1 MNIKEIEERSG
12 LTRANIRYYEQEG
25 LLAPVR
31 RENKYRDYSEEDLE
45 TLLRIA
51 LLRSLGFSLEDIRRL
66 QSGEADFAAAMRER
80 SAALES
86 EGQRLL
92 AARNV
97 CDAISHEVTSYSA
110 LRPEDYLNS
119 FESDKTAER
128 RDIVEPHPWRRYF
141 ARAIDLTLVGLMVSF
156 VQFVLLH
163 HNLVNISKGENVL
176 CGLAGWGLL
185 VLIEPLLLSRFGT
198 TAGKWCMGITVTR
211 PDGGRL
217 SYGEALE
224 RTAAVWLYGAGLGIS
239 IVELVCNYRSYRR
252 YMNGEEL
259 AWESGSIERFDERGT
274 GRMVL
279 LYAASTALSLALT
292 LAMGLSA
299 ALPPNRGE
307 LTVAEFAENVNFYRG
322 YFDYGQ
328 RWTLDSSGEWVEN
341 EYENVVCFGGG
352 DGPAPFTYTVENGT
366 LRAVHWAY
374 TETAETI
381 YGTGDENARVAYL
394 ALAAAQKGTSLFNI
408 RSVVKQIGSNSWVGD
423 ADYSAAWKNVEMRY
437 DARIEGEYYYSE
449 GFFLSVQDGQP
460 ITVTLTFDAR
470 LAEYRGKGEA
480 AAQPCA
486 AAFKFYPRG
495 ACRERFSVVN

>member
-51 LLRSLGFSLEDIRRL
+51 LLRSLGFSLEEIRRL

-92 AARNV
+92 TARNV
-97 CDAISHEVTSYSA
+97 CDAISREVTSYSA
-110 LRPEDYLNS
+110 LRPEDYLNG
-119 FESDKTAER
+119 FEPDVAAKQ
-128 RDIVEPHPWRRYF
+128 RDVAEPHPWRRYF
-141 ARAIDLTLVGLMVSF
+141 ARAIDLTIVGLMVSF

-185 VLIEPLLLSRFGT
+185 VLIEPLLLARFGT

-211 PDGGRL
+211 PDGERL

-299 ALPPNRGE
+299 ALPPNRGD

-328 RWTLDSSGEWVEN
+328 RWTLDSSGGWVEN
-341 EYENVVCFGGG
+341 KYEYENVIYFGGG
-352 DGPAPFTYTVENGT
+352 GEPTPFSYTVEDSV

-374 TETAETI
+374 SETEEQLFGARV
-381 YGTGDENARVAYL
+381 DNARMAYL
-394 ALAAAQKGTSLFNI
+394 ALAAAQRGTSIFNI
-408 RSVVKQIGSNSWVGD
+408 RRVIAQIDADRWEGD
-423 ADYSAAWKNVEMRY
+423 ADYSAAWKNIEMRY

-470 LAEYRGKGEA
+470 LAE
-480 AAQPCA
+480 
-486 AAFKFYPRG
+486 
-495 ACRERFSVVN
+495 

>member
-25 LLAPVR
+25 LIAPVR

-51 LLRSLGFSLEDIRRL
+51 LLRSLGFSLEEIRRL

-92 AARNV
+92 TARNV
-97 CDAISHEVTSYSA
+97 CDAISREVTSYSA
-110 LRPEDYLNS
+110 LRPEDYLNG
-119 FESDKTAER
+119 FEPDVAAKQ
-128 RDIVEPHPWRRYF
+128 RDVAEPHPWRRYF
-141 ARAIDLTLVGLMVSF
+141 ARAIDLTIVGLMVSF

-185 VLIEPLLLSRFGT
+185 VLIEPLLLARFGT

-211 PDGGRL
+211 PDGERL

-299 ALPPNRGE
+299 ALPPNRGD

-328 RWTLDSSGEWVEN
+328 RWTLDSSGGWVEN
-341 EYENVVCFGGG
+341 EYEYENENVSYFGGG
-352 DGPAPFTYTVENGT
+352 DGPAPFTYTVEDGT

-381 YGTGDENARVAYL
+381 YGTGDENARMAYL

-408 RSVVKQIGSNSWVGD
+408 RSVVKQIGSNSWAGD

-437 DARIEGEYYYSE
+437 DARIEGEYYYSD

-460 ITVTLTFDAR
+460 ITVTLTFDAK
-470 LAEYRGKGEA
+470 LAE
-480 AAQPCA
+480 
-486 AAFKFYPRG
+486 
-495 ACRERFSVVN
+495 

>member
-25 LLAPVR
+25 LLAPAR

-51 LLRSLGFSLEDIRRL
+51 LLRSLGFSLEEIRRL

-97 CDAISHEVTSYSA
+97 CDAISREVTSYSA

-185 VLIEPLLLSRFGT
+185 VLIEPLLLARFGK

-217 SYGEALE
+217 GYGEALE

-252 YMNGEEL
+252 YTRGEEL

-299 ALPPNRGE
+299 ALPPNRGD
-307 LTVAEFAENVNFYRG
+307 LTVAEFAENVNFYRDF
-322 YFDYGQ
+322 FDCGE
-328 RWTLDSSGEWVEN
+328 RWSLDENGEWAEN
-341 EYENVVCFGGG
+341 QYENVVYFGGG
-352 DGPAPFTYTVENGT
+352 DGPAPFTYTVEDGT

-381 YGTGDENARVAYL
+381 YGTGDENARMAYL

-408 RSVVKQIGSNSWVGD
+408 RSVVKQIGSNSWEGD
-423 ADYSAAWKNVEMRY
+423 ADYSAAWKNVDMRY
-437 DARIEGEYYYSE
+437 DAQVDGAFCCIDGY
-449 GFFLSVQDGQP
+449 FFSTQDGP

-470 LAEYRGKGEA
+470 LAE
-480 AAQPCA
+480 
-486 AAFKFYPRG
+486 
-495 ACRERFSVVN
+495 

>member
-25 LLAPVR
+25 LIAPVR

-45 TLLRIA
+45 TLLR
-51 LLRSLGFSLEDIRRL
+51 SLGFSLEEIRRL

-97 CDAISHEVTSYSA
+97 CDAISREVTSYSA

-185 VLIEPLLLSRFGT
+185 VLIEPLLLARFGT

-211 PDGGRL
+211 PDGERL
-217 SYGEALE
+217 SYSEALN
-224 RTAAVWLYGAGLGIS
+224 RTALVWFYGAGLGLPL
-239 IVELVCNYRSYRR
+239 VELVCSYLSYRR
-252 YMNGEEL
+252 YTRGEEL
-259 AWESGSIERFDERGT
+259 AWEEGSVERFDGRGT
-274 GRMVL
+274 GKMALLCAACWAVRGTLTVAMVL
-279 LYAASTALSLALT
+279 AA
-292 LAMGLSA
+292 M
-299 ALPPNRGE
+299 LPPNRGE
-307 LTVAEFAENVNFYRG
+307 LTVAEFAENVNYYRTF
-322 YFDYGQ
+322 FDFGT

-341 EYENVVCFGGG
+341 EYENVIYFGGG
-352 DGPAPFTYTVENGT
+352 GEPTPFSYTVEDGV

-381 YGTGDENARVAYL
+381 YGTGDENARMAYL

-408 RSVVKQIGSNSWVGD
+408 RNVVKQIGSNSWAGD
-423 ADYSAAWKNVEMRY
+423 ADYSAAWKNIEMRY
-437 DARIEGEYYYSE
+437 DARIEGKYYYSE

-470 LAEYRGKGEA
+470 LAE
-480 AAQPCA
+480 
-486 AAFKFYPRG
+486 
-495 ACRERFSVVN
+495 

>member
-25 LLAPVR
+25 LLAPAR
-31 RENKYRDYSEEDLE
+31 RENKDRDYSEEDLE

-51 LLRSLGFSLEDIRRL
+51 LLRSLGFSLEEIRRL

-80 SAALES
+80 SAALEA

-92 AARNV
+92 AAKSV
-97 CDAISHEVTSYSA
+97 CDAISREVTSYSA
-110 LRPEDYLNS
+110 LRPEDYLNG
-119 FESDKTAER
+119 FEPDAAAKQ
-128 RDIVEPHPWRRYF
+128 RDVAEPHPWRRYF
-141 ARAIDLTLVGLMVSF
+141 ARGIDLALVGLPVSF
-156 VQFVLLH
+156 VQYVLLH
-163 HNLVNISKGENVL
+163 RNYTTVSRWEDIVCALI
-176 CGLAGWGLL
+176 GWGLL
-185 VLIEPLLLSRFGT
+185 LLLEPLLLARFGT

-211 PDGGRL
+211 PDGERL
-217 SYGEALE
+217 SYSEALN
-224 RTAAVWLYGAGLGIS
+224 RTALVWLYGAGLGIS

-279 LYAASTALSLALT
+279 LYAAITALSLALT

-307 LTVAEFAENVNFYRG
+307 LTVAEFAENVNYYRTF
-322 YFDYGQ
+322 FDFGT

-341 EYENVVCFGGG
+341 EYENVIYFGGG
-352 DGPAPFTYTVENGT
+352 GEPTPFSYTVEDGV

-381 YGTGDENARVAYL
+381 YGTGDENARMAYL

-408 RSVVKQIGSNSWVGD
+408 RGVVKQIGSNSWAGD

-437 DARIEGEYYYSE
+437 DARIEREYYYSE
-449 GFFLSVQDGQP
+449 GFFLSVQNGQP

-470 LAEYRGKGEA
+470 LAE
-480 AAQPCA
+480 
-486 AAFKFYPRG
+486 
-495 ACRERFSVVN
+495 

>member
-25 LLAPVR
+25 LLAPAR

-51 LLRSLGFSLEDIRRL
+51 LLRNLGFSLDEIRRL
-66 QSGEADFAAAMRER
+66 QSGELELAAAMRER
-80 SAALES
+80 SVALES

-97 CDAISHEVTSYSA
+97 CDAISREVTSYSA
-110 LRPEDYLNS
+110 LRPEDYLNG
-119 FESDKTAER
+119 FEPDVAAKQ
-128 RDIVEPHPWRRYF
+128 RDVAEPHPWRRYF
-141 ARAIDLTLVGLMVSF
+141 ARGIDLALVGLPVSF
-156 VQFVLLH
+156 VQYVLLH
-163 HNLVNISKGENVL
+163 RNYTTVSRWEDIVCALI
-176 CGLAGWGLL
+176 GWGLL
-185 VLIEPLLLSRFGT
+185 LLLEPLLLARFGT

-211 PDGGRL
+211 PDGERL

-299 ALPPNRGE
+299 ALPPNRGD

-328 RWTLDSSGEWVEN
+328 RWTLDSSGGWVEN
-341 EYENVVCFGGG
+341 EYEYENENVSYFGGG
-352 DGPAPFTYTVENGT
+352 GAPAPFTYTVEDGV

-374 TETAETI
+374 SETEEMLFSARV
-381 YGTGDENARVAYL
+381 DNARMAYL

-408 RSVVKQIGSNSWVGD
+408 RSVVKQIGSNSWAGD
-423 ADYSAAWKNVEMRY
+423 ADYSAAWKNVDMRY

-470 LAEYRGKGEA
+470 LAE
-480 AAQPCA
+480 
-486 AAFKFYPRG
+486 
-495 ACRERFSVVN
+495 

>member
-12 LTRANIRYYEQEG
+12 LSRANIRYYEQEG
-25 LLAPVR
+25 LIAPVR

-51 LLRSLGFSLEDIRRL
+51 LLRNLGFSLDEIRRL
-66 QSGEADFAAAMRER
+66 QSGELELAAAMRER

-97 CDAISHEVTSYSA
+97 CDAISREVTSYSA
-110 LRPEDYLNS
+110 LRPEDYLNG
-119 FESDKTAER
+119 FEPDAAAKQ
-128 RDIVEPHPWRRYF
+128 RDVAEPHPLRRYL
-141 ARAIDLTLVGLMVSF
+141 ARAIDLTLTGILVSF
-156 VQFVLLH
+156 VQFMLLH
-163 HNLVNISKGENVL
+163 HNLVNISKAEIFL

-185 VLIEPLLLSRFGT
+185 VLIEPLLLSRFAA

-211 PDGGRL
+211 PDGERL
-217 SYGEALE
+217 SYSEALN
-224 RTAAVWLYGAGLGIS
+224 RTALVWFYGAGLGLPL
-239 IVELVCNYRSYRR
+239 VELVCSYLSYRR
-252 YMNGEEL
+252 YTRGEEL
-259 AWESGSIERFDERGT
+259 AWEEGSVERFDGRGT
-274 GRMVL
+274 GKMVL
-279 LYAASTALSLALT
+279 LFMACWAVRGTLTVAMALAA
-292 LAMGLSA
+292 M
-299 ALPPNRGE
+299 LPPNRGD
-307 LTVAEFAENVNFYRG
+307 LTVAEFAENVNFYRDF
-322 YFDYGQ
+322 FDYSE
-328 RWTLDSSGEWVEN
+328 RWSLDENGEWAEN
-341 EYENVVCFGGG
+341 QYENVVYFGGG
-352 DGPAPFTYTVENGT
+352 DGPAPFTYTVEEGT

-381 YGTGDENARVAYL
+381 YGTGDENARMAYL

-408 RSVVKQIGSNSWVGD
+408 RGVVKQIGSNSWAGD

-470 LAEYRGKGEA
+470 LAE
-480 AAQPCA
+480 
-486 AAFKFYPRG
+486 
-495 ACRERFSVVN
+495 

>member
-25 LLAPVR
+25 LLAPAR

-51 LLRSLGFSLEDIRRL
+51 LLRNLGFSLDEIRRL
-66 QSGEADFAAAMRER
+66 QSGELELAAAMRER

-97 CDAISHEVTSYSA
+97 CDAISREVTSYSA
-110 LRPEDYLNS
+110 LRPEDYLNG
-119 FESDKTAER
+119 FEPDVAAKQ
-128 RDIVEPHPWRRYF
+128 RDVAEPHPWRRYF
-141 ARAIDLTLVGLMVSF
+141 ARAIDLTIVGLMVSF

-185 VLIEPLLLSRFGT
+185 VLIEPLLLARFGT

-211 PDGGRL
+211 PDGERL
-217 SYGEALE
+217 SYSEALN
-224 RTAAVWLYGAGLGIS
+224 RTALVWFYGAGLGLPL
-239 IVELVCNYRSYRR
+239 VELVCSYLSYRR
-252 YMNGEEL
+252 YTRGEEL
-259 AWESGSIERFDERGT
+259 AWEEGSVERFDGRGT
-274 GRMVL
+274 GKMVL
-279 LYAASTALSLALT
+279 LYAAITALSLALT

-299 ALPPNRGE
+299 ALPPNRGD

-322 YFDYGQ
+322 YFDCGE
-328 RWTLDSSGEWVEN
+328 RWSLDENGEWAEN
-341 EYENVVCFGGG
+341 QYENVVYFGGG
-352 DGPAPFTYTVENGT
+352 DGPAPFTYTVEEGT

-381 YGTGDENARVAYL
+381 YGTGDENARMAYL

-408 RSVVKQIGSNSWVGD
+408 RNVVKQIGSNSWAGD
-423 ADYSAAWKNVEMRY
+423 ADYSAAWKNIEMRY
-437 DARIEGEYYYSE
+437 DARIVGKYYYSE

-470 LAEYRGKGEA
+470 LAE
-480 AAQPCA
+480 
-486 AAFKFYPRG
+486 
-495 ACRERFSVVN
+495 

>member
-25 LLAPVR
+25 LLAPAR

-51 LLRSLGFSLEDIRRL
+51 LLRSLGFSLEEIRRL
-66 QSGEADFAAAMRER
+66 QSDEADFAAAMRER

-92 AARNV
+92 TARNV
-97 CDAISHEVTSYSA
+97 CDAISREVTSYSA
-110 LRPEDYLNS
+110 LRPEDYLNG
-119 FESDKTAER
+119 FEPDVAAKQ
-128 RDIVEPHPWRRYF
+128 RDVAEPHPWRRYF
-141 ARAIDLTLVGLMVSF
+141 ARAIDLTIVGLMVSF

-185 VLIEPLLLSRFGT
+185 VLIEPLLLARFGT

-211 PDGGRL
+211 PDGERL

-279 LYAASTALSLALT
+279 LYAASTALSIALT

-299 ALPPNRGE
+299 ALPPNRGD

-322 YFDYGQ
+322 YFDCGE
-328 RWTLDSSGEWVEN
+328 RWSLDENGEWAEN
-341 EYENVVCFGGG
+341 QYENVVYFGGG
-352 DGPAPFTYTVENGT
+352 DGPAPFTYTVEDGT

-381 YGTGDENARVAYL
+381 YGTGDENARMAYL

-408 RSVVKQIGSNSWVGD
+408 CSVVKQIGSNSWAGD

-470 LAEYRGKGEA
+470 LAE
-480 AAQPCA
+480 
-486 AAFKFYPRG
+486 
-495 ACRERFSVVN
+495 

>member
-25 LLAPVR
+25 LLAPAR

-51 LLRSLGFSLEDIRRL
+51 LLRSLGFSLEEIRRL

-97 CDAISHEVTSYSA
+97 CDTISREVTSYSA
-110 LRPEDYLNS
+110 LRPEDYLNG
-119 FESDKTAER
+119 FEPDVAAKQ
-128 RDIVEPHPWRRYF
+128 RDVAEPHPWRRYF
-141 ARAIDLTLVGLMVSF
+141 ARGIDLTLVGLMVSF

-185 VLIEPLLLSRFGT
+185 VLIEPLLLARFGT

-211 PDGGRL
+211 PDGERL

-279 LYAASTALSLALT
+279 LYAAITALSLALT

-328 RWTLDSSGEWVEN
+328 RWSLDENGEWAEN
-341 EYENVVCFGGG
+341 QYENVVYFGGG
-352 DGPAPFTYTVENGT
+352 DGPAPFTYTVEEGT

-381 YGTGDENARVAYL
+381 YDTGDENARVAYL

-408 RSVVKQIGSNSWVGD
+408 RSVVKQISSNSWAGD
-423 ADYSAAWKNVEMRY
+423 ADYSAAWKNIEMRY

-470 LAEYRGKGEA
+470 LAE
-480 AAQPCA
+480 
-486 AAFKFYPRG
+486 
-495 ACRERFSVVN
+495 

>member
-1 MNIKEIEERSG
+1 MNIKEIEQRSG

-25 LLAPVR
+25 LLTPAR
-31 RENKYRDYSEEDLE
+31 QENRYRDYSEEDLE

-51 LLRSLGFSLEDIRRL
+51 LLRSLGFSLDEIRRL
-66 QSGEADFAAAMRER
+66 QSGELDLAAAMRSR
-80 SAALES
+80 SAALEA
-86 EGQRLL
+86 EGRRLL

-97 CDAISHEVTSYSA
+97 CDAISREVTSYSA
-110 LRPEDYLNS
+110 LQAEPYLT
-119 FESDKTAER
+119 ELEPDAVAGQ
-128 RDIVEPHPWRRYF
+128 RDVAEPHPWRRF
-141 ARAIDLTLVGLMVSF
+141 LARGIDLALVGLPVSF
-156 VQFVLLH
+156 VQYVLLH
-163 HNLVNISKGENVL
+163 RNYTTVSRWEDIVCALI
-176 CGLAGWGLL
+176 GWGLL
-185 VLIEPLLLSRFGT
+185 LLLEPLLLSRFGK

-211 PDGGRL
+211 PDGERL

-299 ALPPNRGE
+299 ALPPNRGD
-307 LTVAEFAENVNFYRG
+307 LTVAEFAENVNFYRDF
-322 YFDYGQ
+322 FDYGE
-328 RWTLDSSGEWVEN
+328 RWSLDENGEWAEN
-341 EYENVVCFGGG
+341 QYENVVYFGGG
-352 DGPAPFTYTVENGT
+352 DGPAPFTYTVEDGT

-381 YGTGDENARVAYL
+381 YGTGEENARMAYL

-408 RSVVKQIGSNSWVGD
+408 RSVVEQIGSNSWAGD

-437 DARIEGEYYYSE
+437 DAQIGGGYHYYDSGS

-460 ITVTLTFDAR
+460 ITVTLTFDAKVM
-470 LAEYRGKGEA
+470 E
-480 AAQPCA
+480 
-486 AAFKFYPRG
+486 
-495 ACRERFSVVN
+495 

>member
-25 LLAPVR
+25 LLAPAR

-51 LLRSLGFSLEDIRRL
+51 LLRNLGFSLDEIRRL
-66 QSGEADFAAAMRER
+66 QSGELELAAAMRER

-97 CDAISHEVTSYSA
+97 CDAISREVTSYSA
-110 LRPEDYLNS
+110 LRPEDYLNG
-119 FESDKTAER
+119 FEPDAAAKQ
-128 RDIVEPHPWRRYF
+128 RDVAEPHPLRRYL
-141 ARAIDLTLVGLMVSF
+141 ARAIDLTLTGILVSF
-156 VQFVLLH
+156 VQFMPLH
-163 HNLVNISKGENVL
+163 HNLVNISKAREYSFAVWQDGD
-176 CGLAGWGLL
+176 CSFSSSRCCSHALAA
-185 VLIEPLLLSRFGT
+185 

-211 PDGGRL
+211 PDGERL

-279 LYAASTALSLALT
+279 LYAAITALSLALT

-307 LTVAEFAENVNFYRG
+307 LTVAEFAEKVN
-322 YFDYGQ
+322 
-328 RWTLDSSGEWVEN
+328 
-341 EYENVVCFGGG
+341 
-352 DGPAPFTYTVENGT
+352 
-366 LRAVHWAY
+366 
-374 TETAETI
+374 
-381 YGTGDENARVAYL
+381 YL
-394 ALAAAQKGTSLFNI
+394 PHLL
-408 RSVVKQIGSNSWVGD
+408 
-423 ADYSAAWKNVEMRY
+423 
-437 DARIEGEYYYSE
+437 
-449 GFFLSVQDGQP
+449 
-460 ITVTLTFDAR
+460 
-470 LAEYRGKGEA
+470 
-480 AAQPCA
+480 
-486 AAFKFYPRG
+486 
-495 ACRERFSVVN
+495 

>member
-1 MNIKEIEERSG
+1 M
-12 LTRANIRYYEQEG
+12 
-25 LLAPVR
+25 
-31 RENKYRDYSEEDLE
+31 
-45 TLLRIA
+45 
-51 LLRSLGFSLEDIRRL
+51 
-66 QSGEADFAAAMRER
+66 
-80 SAALES
+80 
-86 EGQRLL
+86 
-92 AARNV
+92 
-97 CDAISHEVTSYSA
+97 TSYSA
-110 LRPEDYLNS
+110 LRPEDYLNG
-119 FESDKTAER
+119 FEPDAAAKQ
-128 RDIVEPHPWRRYF
+128 RDVAEPHPWRRYF
-141 ARAIDLTLVGLMVSF
+141 ARGIDLVLVGLPVSF
-156 VQFVLLH
+156 VQYVLLH
-163 HNLVNISKGENVL
+163 RNYTTVSRWEDIICALI
-176 CGLAGWGLL
+176 GWGLL
-185 VLIEPLLLSRFGT
+185 LLLEPLLLARFGT

-211 PDGGRL
+211 PDGERL

-259 AWESGSIERFDERGT
+259 AWESGSIERFDGRGT

-299 ALPPNRGE
+299 ALPPNRGD

-328 RWTLDSSGEWVEN
+328 RWTLDSSGGWVEN
-341 EYENVVCFGGG
+341 EYEYENENVSYFGGG
-352 DGPAPFTYTVENGT
+352 GAPAPFTYTVEDGV

-381 YGTGDENARVAYL
+381 YGTGDENARMAYL

-408 RSVVKQIGSNSWVGD
+408 RGVIEQIGSNSWEGD

-470 LAEYRGKGEA
+470 LAE
-480 AAQPCA
+480 
-486 AAFKFYPRG
+486 
-495 ACRERFSVVN
+495 

>member
-25 LLAPVR
+25 LLAPAR

-51 LLRSLGFSLEDIRRL
+51 LLRSLGFSLEEIRRL

-97 CDAISHEVTSYSA
+97 CDAISREVTSYSA

-185 VLIEPLLLSRFGT
+185 VLIEPLLLSRFGK

-252 YMNGEEL
+252 YTRGEEL
-259 AWESGSIERFDERGT
+259 AWESGSIERFDERGI
-274 GRMVL
+274 GKSVL

-307 LTVAEFAENVNFYRG
+307 LTVAEFAENVNFYRDF
-322 YFDYGQ
+322 FDYGE

-341 EYENVVCFGGG
+341 EYENVIYFGGG

-408 RSVVKQIGSNSWVGD
+408 RSVVKQIGSNSWAGD
-423 ADYSAAWKNVEMRY
+423 AEYSAAWKNIEMRY

-449 GFFLSVQDGQP
+449 GFFLSMQDGQP

-470 LAEYRGKGEA
+470 LAE
-480 AAQPCA
+480 
-486 AAFKFYPRG
+486 
-495 ACRERFSVVN
+495 

>member
-25 LLAPVR
+25 LLAPAR
-31 RENKYRDYSEEDLE
+31 RENKYRNYSEEDLE

-51 LLRSLGFSLEDIRRL
+51 LLRSLGFSLEEIRRL
-66 QSGEADFAAAMRER
+66 KSGEADFAAAMRER

-92 AARNV
+92 TARNV
-97 CDAISHEVTSYSA
+97 CDAISREVTSYSA

-185 VLIEPLLLSRFGT
+185 VLIEPLLLARFGT

-211 PDGGRL
+211 PDGERL
-217 SYGEALE
+217 SYSEALN
-224 RTAAVWLYGAGLGIS
+224 RTALVWFYGAGLGLPL
-239 IVELVCNYRSYRR
+239 VELVCSYLSYRR
-252 YMNGEEL
+252 YTRGEEL
-259 AWESGSIERFDERGT
+259 AWEEGSVERFDGRGT
-274 GRMVL
+274 GKMALLCAACWAVRGTLTVAMVL
-279 LYAASTALSLALT
+279 AA
-292 LAMGLSA
+292 M
-299 ALPPNRGE
+299 LPPNRGE
-307 LTVAEFAENVNFYRG
+307 LTVAEFAENVNYYRTF
-322 YFDYGQ
+322 FDFGT

-341 EYENVVCFGGG
+341 EYENVIYFGGG
-352 DGPAPFTYTVENGT
+352 GEPTPFSYTVEDGV

-381 YGTGDENARVAYL
+381 YGTGDENARMAYL

-408 RSVVKQIGSNSWVGD
+408 RGVVKQIGSNSWAAD

-437 DARIEGEYYYSE
+437 DARIEGEYYYGE
-449 GFFLSVQDGQP
+449 GFFLSMQDGQP

-470 LAEYRGKGEA
+470 LAE
-480 AAQPCA
+480 
-486 AAFKFYPRG
+486 
-495 ACRERFSVVN
+495 

>member
-25 LLAPVR
+25 LLAPAR

-51 LLRSLGFSLEDIRRL
+51 LLRSLGFSLEEIRRL

-97 CDAISHEVTSYSA
+97 CDAISREVTSYSA
-110 LRPEDYLNS
+110 LRPEDYLNG
-119 FESDKTAER
+119 FEPDVAAKQ
-128 RDIVEPHPWRRYF
+128 RDVAEPHPWRRYF

-185 VLIEPLLLSRFGT
+185 VLIEPLLLSRFGK

-252 YMNGEEL
+252 YTRGEEL
-259 AWESGSIERFDERGT
+259 AWESGSIERFDERGI
-274 GRMVL
+274 GKSVL

-299 ALPPNRGE
+299 ALPPNRGD
-307 LTVAEFAENVNFYRG
+307 LTVAEFAENVNFYRDF
-322 YFDYGQ
+322 FDYGE
-328 RWTLDSSGEWVEN
+328 RWSLDENGEWAEN
-341 EYENVVCFGGG
+341 QYENVVYFGGG
-352 DGPAPFTYTVENGT
+352 DGPAPFTYTVEEGT

-381 YGTGDENARVAYL
+381 YGTGDENARMAYL

-408 RSVVKQIGSNSWVGD
+408 RSVVKQIGSNSWAGD
-423 ADYSAAWKNVEMRY
+423 ADYSAAWKNIEMRY
-437 DARIEGEYYYSE
+437 DARIEGKYYYSE
-449 GFFLSVQDGQP
+449 GFFLSVQNGQP

-470 LAEYRGKGEA
+470 LAE
-480 AAQPCA
+480 
-486 AAFKFYPRG
+486 
-495 ACRERFSVVN
+495 

>member
-1 MNIKEIEERSG
+1 
-12 LTRANIRYYEQEG
+12 
-25 LLAPVR
+25 
-31 RENKYRDYSEEDLE
+31 
-45 TLLRIA
+45 
-51 LLRSLGFSLEDIRRL
+51 
-66 QSGEADFAAAMRER
+66 
-80 SAALES
+80 
-86 EGQRLL
+86 
-92 AARNV
+92 
-97 CDAISHEVTSYSA
+97 
-110 LRPEDYLNS
+110 
-119 FESDKTAER
+119 
-128 RDIVEPHPWRRYF
+128 
-141 ARAIDLTLVGLMVSF
+141 MVSF

-185 VLIEPLLLSRFGT
+185 VLIEPLLLARFGT

-211 PDGGRL
+211 PDGERL

-259 AWESGSIERFDERGT
+259 AWESGSIERFDGRGT

-307 LTVAEFAENVNFYRG
+307 LTVAEFAENVNYYRTF
-322 YFDYGQ
+322 FDFGT

-341 EYENVVCFGGG
+341 EYENVIYFGGG
-352 DGPAPFTYTVENGT
+352 GEPTPFSYTVEDGV

-381 YGTGDENARVAYL
+381 YDTGDENARMAYL
-394 ALAAAQKGTSLFNI
+394 ALAAAQKDTSLFNI
-408 RSVVKQIGSNSWVGD
+408 RGVIKQVTTDSWPKDAPCSN
-423 ADYSAAWKNVEMRY
+423 AWKDVEMRY
-437 DARIEGEYYYSE
+437 DAKIEGEYYYSE

-470 LAEYRGKGEA
+470 LAE
-480 AAQPCA
+480 
-486 AAFKFYPRG
+486 
-495 ACRERFSVVN
+495 

>member
-25 LLAPVR
+25 LIAPAR

-51 LLRSLGFSLEDIRRL
+51 LLRSLGFSLDEIRRL
-66 QSGEADFAAAMRER
+66 QSGELELAAAMRER

-97 CDAISHEVTSYSA
+97 CDAISREVTSYSA
-110 LRPEDYLNS
+110 LRPEDYLNG
-119 FESDKTAER
+119 FEPDVAAKQ
-128 RDIVEPHPWRRYF
+128 RDVAEPHPWRRYF

-185 VLIEPLLLSRFGT
+185 VLIEPLLLSRFGK

-211 PDGGRL
+211 LDGGRL

-252 YMNGEEL
+252 YTRGEEL
-259 AWESGSIERFDERGT
+259 AWESGSIERFDERGM

-322 YFDYGQ
+322 YFDCGE

-341 EYENVVCFGGG
+341 EYENVIYFGGG
-352 DGPAPFTYTVENGT
+352 GEPTPFSYTVEDGV

-374 TETAETI
+374 SETEEQLFGARV
-381 YGTGDENARVAYL
+381 DNARMAYL
-394 ALAAAQKGTSLFNI
+394 ALAAAQRGTSIFNI
-408 RSVVKQIGSNSWVGD
+408 RRVIAQIDADRWAGD
-423 ADYSAAWKNVEMRY
+423 ADYSAAWKNIEMRY

-470 LAEYRGKGEA
+470 LAE
-480 AAQPCA
+480 
-486 AAFKFYPRG
+486 
-495 ACRERFSVVN
+495 

>member
-25 LLAPVR
+25 LLAPAR

-51 LLRSLGFSLEDIRRL
+51 LLRSLGFSLEEIRRL

-97 CDAISHEVTSYSA
+97 CDAISREVTSYSA
-110 LRPEDYLNS
+110 LRPEDYLNG
-119 FESDKTAER
+119 FEPDAAAKQ
-128 RDIVEPHPWRRYF
+128 RDVAEPHPWRRYF
-141 ARAIDLTLVGLMVSF
+141 ARGIDLALVGLPVSF
-156 VQFVLLH
+156 VQYVLLH
-163 HNLVNISKGENVL
+163 RNYTTVSRWEDIVCALI
-176 CGLAGWGLL
+176 GWGLL
-185 VLIEPLLLSRFGT
+185 LLLEPLLLSCFGT

-211 PDGGRL
+211 PDGERL

-259 AWESGSIERFDERGT
+259 AWESDSIERFDEHGM

-292 LAMGLSA
+292 LAMALSA

-307 LTVAEFAENVNFYRG
+307 LTVAEFAENVNYYRTF
-322 YFDYGQ
+322 FDFGT

-341 EYENVVCFGGG
+341 EYENVVYFGGG
-352 DGPAPFTYTVENGT
+352 DGPAPFTYTVEEGT

-381 YGTGDENARVAYL
+381 YGTGDENARMAYL

-408 RSVVKQIGSNSWVGD
+408 RGVVKQIGSNSWAGD

-470 LAEYRGKGEA
+470 LAE
-480 AAQPCA
+480 
-486 AAFKFYPRG
+486 
-495 ACRERFSVVN
+495 

>member
-25 LLAPVR
+25 LLAPAR

-51 LLRSLGFSLEDIRRL
+51 LLRNLGFSLDEIRRL
-66 QSGEADFAAAMRER
+66 QSGELELAAAMRER
-80 SAALES
+80 SAALET

-97 CDAISHEVTSYSA
+97 CDAISREVTSYSA
-110 LRPEDYLNS
+110 LQPETYLHS
-119 FESDKTAER
+119 FEPDKTAER
-128 RDIVEPHPWRRYF
+128 RDIAEPHPWRRYF
-141 ARAIDLTLVGLMVSF
+141 ARAIDLTIVGLMVSF

-185 VLIEPLLLSRFGT
+185 VLIEPLLLARFGT

-211 PDGGRL
+211 PDGERL

-239 IVELVCNYRSYRR
+239 IMELVCNYRSYRR

-299 ALPPNRGE
+299 ALPPNRGD
-307 LTVAEFAENVNFYRG
+307 LTVAEFAENVNFYRDF
-322 YFDYGQ
+322 FDCGE
-328 RWTLDSSGEWVEN
+328 RWSLDENGEWAEN
-341 EYENVVCFGGG
+341 QYENVVYFGGG
-352 DGPAPFTYTVENGT
+352 DGPAPFTYTVEDGT

-381 YGTGDENARVAYL
+381 YGTGDENARMAYL

-408 RSVVKQIGSNSWVGD
+408 RSVVKQIGSNSWEGD

-470 LAEYRGKGEA
+470 LAE
-480 AAQPCA
+480 
-486 AAFKFYPRG
+486 
-495 ACRERFSVVN
+495 

>member
-25 LLAPVR
+25 LLAPAR

-51 LLRSLGFSLEDIRRL
+51 LLRSLGFSLEEIRRL

-80 SAALES
+80 SAALEA

-92 AARNV
+92 AAKSV
-97 CDAISHEVTSYSA
+97 CDAISREVTSYSA
-110 LRPEDYLNS
+110 LQPEAYLHS

-185 VLIEPLLLSRFGT
+185 VLIEPLLLSRFGK

-252 YMNGEEL
+252 YTRGEEL
-259 AWESGSIERFDERGT
+259 AWESGSIERFDERGI
-274 GRMVL
+274 GKSVL

-322 YFDYGQ
+322 FFDYGE

-341 EYENVVCFGGG
+341 EYENVIYFGGG
-352 DGPAPFTYTVENGT
+352 GEPTPFSYTVEDSV

-374 TETAETI
+374 SET
-381 YGTGDENARVAYL
+381 DEQLFGARVDNARMAYL
-394 ALAAAQKGTSLFNI
+394 ALAAAQRETSIFNI
-408 RSVVKQIGSNSWVGD
+408 RRVIAQIDADRWEGD

-470 LAEYRGKGEA
+470 LAE
-480 AAQPCA
+480 
-486 AAFKFYPRG
+486 
-495 ACRERFSVVN
+495 

>member
-25 LLAPVR
+25 LIAPVR

-51 LLRSLGFSLEDIRRL
+51 LLRSLGFSLEEIRRL

-97 CDAISHEVTSYSA
+97 CDAISREVTSYSA

-185 VLIEPLLLSRFGT
+185 VLIEPLLLARFGT

-211 PDGGRL
+211 PDGERL
-217 SYGEALE
+217 SYSEALN
-224 RTAAVWLYGAGLGIS
+224 RTALVWFYGAGLGLPL
-239 IVELVCNYRSYRR
+239 VELVCSYLSYRR
-252 YMNGEEL
+252 YTRGEEL
-259 AWESGSIERFDERGT
+259 AWEEGSVERFDGRGT
-274 GRMVL
+274 GKMALLCAACWAVRGTLTVAMVL
-279 LYAASTALSLALT
+279 AA
-292 LAMGLSA
+292 M
-299 ALPPNRGE
+299 LPPNRGE
-307 LTVAEFAENVNFYRG
+307 LTVAEFAENVNYYRTF
-322 YFDYGQ
+322 FDFGT

-341 EYENVVCFGGG
+341 EYENVIYFGGG
-352 DGPAPFTYTVENGT
+352 GEPTPFSYTVEDGV

-381 YGTGDENARVAYL
+381 YGTGDENARMAYL
-394 ALAAAQKGTSLFNI
+394 ALAAAQRGTNLFNI
-408 RSVVKQIGSNSWVGD
+408 RRVIAQID
-423 ADYSAAWKNVEMRY
+423 ADRWTPDTPCSAAWKNVEMRY
-437 DARIEGEYYYSE
+437 DAQVDGAFCCIDGC
-449 GFFLSVQDGQP
+449 FFSTQDGP

-470 LAEYRGKGEA
+470 LAE
-480 AAQPCA
+480 
-486 AAFKFYPRG
+486 
-495 ACRERFSVVN
+495 

>member
-25 LLAPVR
+25 LLAPAR

-51 LLRSLGFSLEDIRRL
+51 LLRSLGFSLEEIRRL

-97 CDAISHEVTSYSA
+97 CDAISREVTSYSA
-110 LRPEDYLNS
+110 LRPENYLNG
-119 FESDKTAER
+119 FEPDAAAKQ
-128 RDIVEPHPWRRYF
+128 RDVAEPHPWRRYF
-141 ARAIDLTLVGLMVSF
+141 ARGIDLVLVGLPVSF
-156 VQFVLLH
+156 VQYVLLH
-163 HNLVNISKGENVL
+163 RNYTTVSRWEDIICALI
-176 CGLAGWGLL
+176 GWGLL
-185 VLIEPLLLSRFGT
+185 LLLEPLLLARFGT

-211 PDGGRL
+211 PDGERL

-279 LYAASTALSLALT
+279 LYAAITALSLALT

-307 LTVAEFAENVNFYRG
+307 LTVAEFAENVNYYRTF
-322 YFDYGQ
+322 FDFGT

-341 EYENVVCFGGG
+341 EYENVIYFGGG
-352 DGPAPFTYTVENGT
+352 GEPTPFSYTVEDGV

-394 ALAAAQKGTSLFNI
+394 ALAAAQRETSIFNI
-408 RSVVKQIGSNSWVGD
+408 RRVIAQID
-423 ADYSAAWKNVEMRY
+423 ADRWEEDASCSAVWKNVEMRY
-437 DARIEGEYYYSE
+437 DAQIEGEYYYSE

-470 LAEYRGKGEA
+470 LAE
-480 AAQPCA
+480 
-486 AAFKFYPRG
+486 
-495 ACRERFSVVN
+495 

>member
-1 MNIKEIEERSG
+1 MNSKEIEQRSG

-25 LLAPVR
+25 LLAPAR

-51 LLRSLGFSLEDIRRL
+51 LLRNLGFSLDEIRRL
-66 QSGEADFAAAMRER
+66 QSGELELAAAMRER
-80 SAALES
+80 SAALEA

-92 AARNV
+92 TAKSV
-97 CDAISHEVTSYSA
+97 CDAILREVTSYSA
-110 LRPEDYLNS
+110 LQPETYLHS
-119 FESDKTAER
+119 FEPDKTAER
-128 RDIVEPHPWRRYF
+128 QDIAEPHPWRRYL
-141 ARAIDLTLVGLMVSF
+141 ARAIDLTLTGILVSF
-156 VQFVLLH
+156 VQFMLLH
-163 HNLVNISKGENVL
+163 HNLVNISKAEIFL

-185 VLIEPLLLSRFGT
+185 VLIEPLLLSRFAA

-211 PDGGRL
+211 PDGERL

-259 AWESGSIERFDERGT
+259 AWESGSIERFDERGI
-274 GRMVL
+274 GKSVL

-341 EYENVVCFGGG
+341 EYENVIYFGGG
-352 DGPAPFTYTVENGT
+352 GEPTPFSYTVEDGV

-374 TETAETI
+374 SETEELL
-381 YGTGDENARVAYL
+381 YGTGVDNARMAYL
-394 ALAAAQKGTSLFNI
+394 ALAAAQRGTNLFSI
-408 RSVVKQIGSNSWVGD
+408 RRVIAQIG
-423 ADYSAAWKNVEMRY
+423 ADRWTPDTPCSAVWKNVEMRY
-437 DARIEGEYYYSE
+437 DAQIEGAFRCIDGY
-449 GFFLSVQDGQP
+449 FFSTQGSQP

-470 LAEYRGKGEA
+470 
-480 AAQPCA
+480 
-486 AAFKFYPRG
+486 
-495 ACRERFSVVN
+495 VVE

>member
-25 LLAPVR
+25 LLAPAR

-51 LLRSLGFSLEDIRRL
+51 LLRNLGFSLDEIRQL
-66 QSGEADFAAAMRER
+66 QSGELELAAAMRER

-97 CDAISHEVTSYSA
+97 CDAISREVTSYSA
-110 LRPEDYLNS
+110 LRPEDYLNG
-119 FESDKTAER
+119 FEPDVAAKQ
-128 RDIVEPHPWRRYF
+128 RDVAEPHPWRRYF
-141 ARAIDLTLVGLMVSF
+141 ARGIDLTLVGLMVSF

-163 HNLVNISKGENVL
+163 RNYTTVSRWEDIVCALI
-176 CGLAGWGLL
+176 GWGLL
-185 VLIEPLLLSRFGT
+185 VLLEPLLLARFGT
-198 TAGKWCMGITVTR
+198 TVGKWCMGITVTR

-217 SYGEALE
+217 SYSEALN
-224 RTAAVWLYGAGLGIS
+224 RTALVWFYGAGLGLPL
-239 IVELVCNYRSYRR
+239 VELVCSYLSYRR
-252 YMNGEEL
+252 YTRGEEL
-259 AWESGSIERFDERGT
+259 AWEEGSVERFDERGT

-341 EYENVVCFGGG
+341 EYENVIYFGGG
-352 DGPAPFTYTVENGT
+352 GEPTPFSYTVEDGV

-374 TETAETI
+374 SET
-381 YGTGDENARVAYL
+381 DEQLFGARVDNARMAYL

-408 RSVVKQIGSNSWVGD
+408 RSVVKQIGSNSWAGD
-423 ADYSAAWKNVEMRY
+423 ADYSAAWKNIEMRY

-449 GFFLSVQDGQP
+449 GFFLSMQDGQP

-470 LAEYRGKGEA
+470 LAE
-480 AAQPCA
+480 
-486 AAFKFYPRG
+486 
-495 ACRERFSVVN
+495 

>member
-1 MNIKEIEERSG
+1 MNIKEIEERSS

-25 LLAPVR
+25 LLAPAR

-51 LLRSLGFSLEDIRRL
+51 LLRSLGFSLEEIRRL

-80 SAALES
+80 SAALEA

-92 AARNV
+92 AAKSV
-97 CDAISHEVTSYSA
+97 CDAISREVTSYSA
-110 LRPEDYLNS
+110 LQPEAYLHS

-185 VLIEPLLLSRFGT
+185 VLIEPLLLSRFGK

-211 PDGGRL
+211 PDGERL

-252 YMNGEEL
+252 YTRGEEL

-279 LYAASTALSLALT
+279 LYAAITALSLALT

-307 LTVAEFAENVNFYRG
+307 LTVAEFAENVNYYRTF
-322 YFDYGQ
+322 FDFGT

-341 EYENVVCFGGG
+341 EYENVIYFGGG
-352 DGPAPFTYTVENGT
+352 GEPTPFSYTVEDGV

-374 TETAETI
+374 SETEEMLFSARV
-381 YGTGDENARVAYL
+381 DNARMAYL
-394 ALAAAQKGTSLFNI
+394 ALAAAQRGTNLFNI
-408 RSVVKQIGSNSWVGD
+408 RRVIAQID
-423 ADYSAAWKNVEMRY
+423 ADRWTPDTPCSAAWKNVEMRY
-437 DARIEGEYYYSE
+437 DAQVDGAFCCIDGY
-449 GFFLSVQDGQP
+449 FFSTQDGP

-470 LAEYRGKGEA
+470 LAE
-480 AAQPCA
+480 
-486 AAFKFYPRG
+486 
-495 ACRERFSVVN
+495 